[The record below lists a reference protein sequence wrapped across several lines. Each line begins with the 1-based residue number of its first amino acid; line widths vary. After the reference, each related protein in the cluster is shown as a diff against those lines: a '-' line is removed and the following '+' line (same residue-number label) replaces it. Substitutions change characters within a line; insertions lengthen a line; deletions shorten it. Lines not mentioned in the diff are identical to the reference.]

1 MRAQECD
8 QRDSKRSPLHRS
20 RAFSEIL
27 DFYYGE
33 VTIRVRNREEYLAT
47 FSIENFG
54 CRSTQAD
61 AAGIERQLRSSG
73 LARVAEHRDAEIVVL
88 NTCTVTTAADAQA
101 RDAIR
106 HVHAANPGAR
116 ILVSGCYAQRA
127 PEELAMLAGVEW
139 VVGNSHLAEI
149 PGILSALI
157 QNPAAASL
165 SDTSSLIPV
174 AALSAGEMSLARGP
188 AKILTSD
195 IFAQSGVLTGPAS
208 GEDGEHTRPTLKI
221 QDGCNH
227 RCSYC
232 VIPFVR
238 GNSRSLAPDQ
248 VVEEVR
254 SLISAGAREIVLS
267 GINLGSY
274 GRDVSPRTSL
284 QSVLHRI
291 LDETSLDR
299 LRLSSIEPMDVTED
313 LLRFIAAQPRIAQH
327 LHMPLQ
333 SASNRILQAMHR
345 WYRAEHYERRIEL
358 IREFLPDAAI
368 GADVIV
374 GFPDETKGD
383 FAATRVFLERL
394 PFAYLHVFSFSPR
407 PGTAAANL
415 PNPVDPAEIRARARQ
430 LRALSAE
437 KAAEFRSAQT
447 GRPHR
452 ALTLNRQGTDWTES
466 LTGNYLKVKIP
477 GHHAANQ
484 WHNAEITAEGL
495 SSAGVSAGI

>member
-1 MRAQECD
+1 MRAQSCAKRE
-8 QRDSKRSPLHRS
+8 SKLSQFRQP
-20 RAFSEIL
+20 RALSEIL
-27 DFYYGE
+27 DLYYGE
-33 VTIRVRNREEYLAT
+33 VTVRVRNREEYLAT

-54 CRSTQAD
+54 CRATQAD
-61 AAGIERQLRSSG
+61 AAAIERQLRSSG
-73 LARVAEHRDAEIVVL
+73 LARVVEHSQAEIVVL
-88 NTCTVTTAADAQA
+88 NTCTVTAAADSQA
-101 RDAIR
+101 RDTIR
-106 HVHAANPGAR
+106 HIHAANPRAR

-127 PEELAMLAGVEW
+127 PEELAMLEGVEW

-149 PGILSALI
+149 PGLLSDLI
-157 QNPAAASL
+157 QNPVAVPVARSF
-165 SDTSSLIPV
+165 SLIPV

-195 IFAQSGVLTGPAS
+195 IFSQSAVLTGPAS
-208 GEDGEHTRPTLKI
+208 GEDGQHTRPTLKI

-248 VVEEVR
+248 VVDEVR
-254 SLISAGAREIVLS
+254 SLIAAGAREIVLS

-274 GRDVSPRTSL
+274 GRDLSPRASL
-284 QSVLHRI
+284 ESVLRSI
-291 LDETSLDR
+291 LDETPLER

-313 LLRFIAAQPRIAQH
+313 LLKFVASEPRIAQH

-333 SASNRILQAMHR
+333 SASNSILHAMHR

-368 GADVIV
+368 GADVLV
-374 GFPDETKGD
+374 GFPDETKED
-383 FAATRVFLERL
+383 FEATRAFIERL
-394 PFAYLHVFSFSPR
+394 PFAYLHIFSFSPR

-415 PNPVDPAEIRARARQ
+415 PNPVAPSEIRARARQ
-430 LRALSAE
+430 LRALSAQ
-437 KAAEFRSAQT
+437 KAAEFRATQSR
-447 GRPHR
+447 RPLR
-452 ALTLNRQGTDWTES
+452 ALTLNRQGADWTES

-477 GHHAANQ
+477 GRHPANQ
-484 WHNAEITAEGL
+484 WHQAEITAEGL
-495 SSAGVSAGI
+495 SSVGVPAGI

>member
-1 MRAQECD
+1 M
-8 QRDSKRSPLHRS
+8 
-20 RAFSEIL
+20 
-27 DFYYGE
+27 
-33 VTIRVRNREEYLAT
+33 AT

-54 CRSTQAD
+54 CRATQAD
-61 AAGIERQLRSSG
+61 AAAIERQLRASG
-73 LARVAEHRDAEIVVL
+73 LARVREHSQAEIVVL
-88 NTCTVTTAADAQA
+88 NTCTVTAAADAQA

-106 HVHAANPGAR
+106 HVRAANPGAR

-127 PEELAMLAGVEW
+127 PEELAKLAGVEW

-149 PGILSALI
+149 PGILSALL
-157 QNPAAASL
+157 QTQAAVPGADS
-165 SDTSSLIPV
+165 SSLVPV
-174 AALSAGEMSLARGP
+174 AALAAGEMSLARGP

-195 IFAQSGVLTGPAS
+195 IFAQSVVLTGPAS

-238 GNSRSLAPDQ
+238 GNSRSLTPDR
-248 VVEEVR
+248 VVDEVR

-274 GRDVSPRTSL
+274 GRDFSPRASL
-284 QSVLHRI
+284 QSVLRRI
-291 LDETSLDR
+291 LDETALDR

-313 LLRFIAAQPRIAQH
+313 LLRFIAVEPRIAQH

-333 SASNRILQAMHR
+333 SASDRILHAMHR
-345 WYRAEHYERRIEL
+345 WYRAEHYERRIDL

-383 FAATRVFLERL
+383 FAATRAFIERL

-415 PNPVDPAEIRARARQ
+415 SHPVAPAEIRDRARQ

-437 KAAEFRSAQT
+437 KAAEFRATQS

-452 ALTLNRQGTDWTES
+452 ALTLNRQGADWTES

-477 GHHAANQ
+477 GCHAANQ
-484 WHNAEITAEGL
+484 WHQ
-495 SSAGVSAGI
+495 VSIEPIP